1 MTGRRIRKA
10 VHQWNGS
17 GFSTNPVSVVR
28 FVDDGGNLLA
38 ILRACL
44 KNA

>member
-28 FVDDGGNLLA
+28 FVYDGGNLLA